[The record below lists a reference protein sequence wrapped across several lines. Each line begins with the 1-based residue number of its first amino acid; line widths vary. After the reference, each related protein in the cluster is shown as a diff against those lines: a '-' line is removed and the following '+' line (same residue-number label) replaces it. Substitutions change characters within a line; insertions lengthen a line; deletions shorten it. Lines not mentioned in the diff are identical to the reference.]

1 VYVLI
6 AGRPLRSNQRAA
18 VQASN
23 LETVR
28 EFGSEQCGV
37 LVRLIVS
44 NGANVLGR
52 QKDCQAHVSC
62 RATDSEESKKR
73 IKSSISSKSRRVEF
87 RGESLECQLDQ
98 MKAMPRKD
106 RVSTLSDVA
115 ERA

>member
-1 VYVLI
+1 MPDV
-6 AGRPLRSNQRAA
+6 RSADRRAA

-23 LETVR
+23 HETVW
-28 EFGSEQCGV
+28 EFGKKHGAV
-37 LVRLIVS
+37 LIRLIVS

-62 RATDSEESKKR
+62 RATDSEESPKR
-73 IKSSISSKSRRVEF
+73 IKSSISLKSRRVEF
-87 RGESLECQLDQ
+87 RGESLECQLDR